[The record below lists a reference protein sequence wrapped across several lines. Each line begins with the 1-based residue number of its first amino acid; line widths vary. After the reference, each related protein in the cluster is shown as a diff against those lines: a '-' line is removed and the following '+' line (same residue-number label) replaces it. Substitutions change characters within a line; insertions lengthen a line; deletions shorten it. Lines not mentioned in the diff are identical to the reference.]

1 MVKLKQPLLMYY
13 DLKLKELKSI
23 SIKEGLSFTNLFSQ
37 VVYGCI
43 VLCFVIRLFN

>member
-23 SIKEGLSFTNLFSQ
+23 SIKEGLSFINSLSQ
-37 VVYGCI
+37 VIC
-43 VLCFVIRLFN
+43 